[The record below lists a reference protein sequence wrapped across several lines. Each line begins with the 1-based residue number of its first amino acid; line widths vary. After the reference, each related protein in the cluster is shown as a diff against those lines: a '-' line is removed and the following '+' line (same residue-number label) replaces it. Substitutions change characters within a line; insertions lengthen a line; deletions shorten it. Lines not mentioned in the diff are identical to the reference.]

1 MPMYC
6 LQPKNLSH
14 PSWRRSTIKVSV
26 WVWASSPAAARE
38 KVAGLTRRSMQ
49 LRPYP
54 AAGEISPWLDN
65 EVTICVSDP
74 MPPIDPGEHISTMT
88 GKIVAS

>member
-1 MPMYC
+1 
-6 LQPKNLSH
+6 
-14 PSWRRSTIKVSV
+14 
-26 WVWASSPAAARE
+26 
-38 KVAGLTRRSMQ
+38 MQ

-54 AAGEISPWLDN
+54 AAGEMSPWLDN